1 MTFVDNGRVSY
12 SNPVRQCLFT
22 FEDSRAEDNFKAT
35 TAARRIT
42 EIYPKVEA
50 QGVTMSIPMPG
61 HTVSEDKYEQLFQ
74 STETLEQLVMSHD
87 VIFLLLDSR
96 EARWLPTVLAQVHKK
111 LCMTMALGFDTFVV
125 MRHGVSP
132 EE

>member
-1 MTFVDNGRVSY
+1 
-12 SNPVRQCLFT
+12 
-22 FEDSRAEDNFKAT
+22 
-35 TAARRIT
+35 
-42 EIYPKVEA
+42 
-50 QGVTMSIPMPG
+50 MSIPMPG